1 MRKYIAALIAMLCSL
16 SILTSCGN
24 SESTPESDTSISTAE
39 QGSDYVIRNVK
50 WGMSMEEVKSA
61 ETAELENEEEDKSLQ
76 YKNIEM
82 FGQKFDLV
90 YSFTLAKGLHT
101 AVYGS
106 PNVLKDEGE
115 KLEKSILETLTEKYG
130 KSEYNS
136 TLNQYTWYSNGTKI
150 SLYRG
155 IPEESENL
163 VFFRIWYTIDE
174 NADKRSDNG
183 NL

>member
-1 MRKYIAALIAMLCSL
+1 MKKAISIVTAIICALSMFSA
-16 SILTSCGN
+16 CGN
-24 SESTPESDTSISTAE
+24 SETAPESNTSISTEE
-39 QGSDYVIRNVK
+39 QGDDYVIRNVK

-61 ETAELENEEEDKSLQ
+61 ETAELKNEEEDKSLR

-101 AVYGS
+101 AVYSS

-115 KLEKSILETLTEKYG
+115 KLEISILETLTEKYG

-136 TLNQYTWYSNGTKI
+136 ALNQYIWYSNGTKI

-174 NADKRSDNG
+174 NADKKSDNG